1 MCICVCVCVRIMCMY
16 VHKLH
21 LAVSQPD
28 ARNTRHFSSGIIFT
42 KRRSLARQSPTL
54 VQNYIYIYTRACNA
68 FSTRSFCG
76 FQRSVHARSS
86 HQLEIRD
93 LKNRAIDHPP
103 LSFTAFLRQPAGEKS
118 RGIFKFRRSPS
129 FCLPPRFSRTPIHL
143 FYTLLLRAEFVLV
156 RWKIRMAHDQPII
169 TKIFFR
175 VKVEKAIWLWLVMI
189 VDCNWLC
196 SSLIW
201 FLESGIN
208 DKNLFALK
216 FDRMMW
222 LYRGLK

>member
-1 MCICVCVCVRIMCMY
+1 MY

-54 VQNYIYIYTRACNA
+54 VQNYIYIYTHALVMPFLRAA
-68 FSTRSFCG
+68 FAVFSAACTRALLISSKYETSKTVPSTIPLSPSPLSSA
-76 FQRSVHARSS
+76 FQPG
-86 HQLEIRD
+86 
-93 LKNRAIDHPP
+93 KNRGGYSNFDGLHPSVSP
-103 LSFTAFLRQPAGEKS
+103 LA
-118 RGIFKFRRSPS
+118 
-129 FCLPPRFSRTPIHL
+129 TPIHL

-196 SSLIW
+196 SSLI
-201 FLESGIN
+201 
-208 DKNLFALK
+208 
-216 FDRMMW
+216 
-222 LYRGLK
+222 

>member
-1 MCICVCVCVRIMCMY
+1 MCICVCVCTYNVY
-16 VHKLH
+16 VCAQITSCRFATGRQKYETFFF
-21 LAVSQPD
+21 
-28 ARNTRHFSSGIIFT
+28 RNNFY
-42 KRRSLARQSPTL
+42 KEALARAPIPHARPKL
-54 VQNYIYIYTRACNA
+54 YIYIYTRACNA

-196 SSLIW
+196 SSLI
-201 FLESGIN
+201 
-208 DKNLFALK
+208 
-216 FDRMMW
+216 
-222 LYRGLK
+222 